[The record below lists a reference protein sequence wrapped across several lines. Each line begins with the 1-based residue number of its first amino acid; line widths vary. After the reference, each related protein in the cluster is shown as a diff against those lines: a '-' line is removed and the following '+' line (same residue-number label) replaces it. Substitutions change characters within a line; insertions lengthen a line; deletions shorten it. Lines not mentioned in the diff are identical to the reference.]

1 MLGELD
7 EEHVSRQEEYL
18 SQQEIRDGR
27 SGEARDLGNGPE
39 QEELGQPD
47 GQEVHRVRNVAHGA
61 YPEDT
66 LMDTTDT
73 PDFDDLVNAVLDSE
87 NTADEEEVEEEADEE
102 EEEVE
107 EVEDEDPGDVAPS
120 PEY

>member
-1 MLGELD
+1 
-7 EEHVSRQEEYL
+7 
-18 SQQEIRDGR
+18 
-27 SGEARDLGNGPE
+27 
-39 QEELGQPD
+39 
-47 GQEVHRVRNVAHGA
+47 
-61 YPEDT
+61 
-66 LMDTTDT
+66 MDTTDT

-87 NTADEEEVEEEADEE
+87 DEPGDVKPGTDFDGSDGEIEEVEEEE